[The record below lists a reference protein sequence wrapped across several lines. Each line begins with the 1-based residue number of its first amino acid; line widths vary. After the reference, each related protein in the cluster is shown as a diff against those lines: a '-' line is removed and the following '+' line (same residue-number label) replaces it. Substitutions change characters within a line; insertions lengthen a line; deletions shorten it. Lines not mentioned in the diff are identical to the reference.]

1 MISITLV
8 HIPNRCLEVRYS
20 VVYNT
25 HRKRFGLEQTCTDI
39 RLVQSNVSWGAN
51 LIMFVLMHSPFQLY
65 SFGKQK
71 EVALSASLRLY
82 QRLMKG
88 CTLFEFKIF
97 LTLGMNGENFI
108 LLPTRFNLSVRKKK
122 ENKMMRSLKWVNLS
136 ENSIAC
142 SFLTHSL
149 ARRV

>member
-1 MISITLV
+1 
-8 HIPNRCLEVRYS
+8 
-20 VVYNT
+20 
-25 HRKRFGLEQTCTDI
+25 
-39 RLVQSNVSWGAN
+39 
-51 LIMFVLMHSPFQLY
+51 MFVLMHSPFQLY

-97 LTLGMNGENFI
+97 LTLGMNGKNFI

-122 ENKMMRSLKWVNLS
+122 KTK
-136 ENSIAC
+136 
-142 SFLTHSL
+142 
-149 ARRV
+149 

>member
-1 MISITLV
+1 
-8 HIPNRCLEVRYS
+8 
-20 VVYNT
+20 
-25 HRKRFGLEQTCTDI
+25 
-39 RLVQSNVSWGAN
+39 
-51 LIMFVLMHSPFQLY
+51 MFVLMHSPFQLY

-82 QRLMKG
+82 QRLTKG

-97 LTLGMNGENFI
+97 LTLGMNGEKFI
-108 LLPTRFNLSVRKKK
+108 LLPTRFNLSVTKKK